1 MLDICVHFCRVAK
14 FVVKFLLNCLRL
26 ILFPNF
32 SIYKD
37 KIKFA
42 RKLTKKKKKNISNG
56 IRMEESIYPSSKA
69 QSMNPLSALLN
80 RNRASII
87 NHGLIGRPGWLL
99 QLINDNQFL

>member
-42 RKLTKKKKKNISNG
+42 RKLTKKKKKKYFKRYPNG
-56 IRMEESIYPSSKA
+56 GVDLSFVKGSINEPVVGIIKSESSQYHKSRS
-69 QSMNPLSALLN
+69 
-80 RNRASII
+80 NRAAWLTSPI
-87 NHGLIGRPGWLL
+87 N
-99 QLINDNQFL
+99 